1 MLYLN
6 LENASKTYGDK
17 VLFKDLDL
25 QIHKGEKL
33 ALVAKNGTGKS
44 TLLRVLSGAE
54 RPEGENAKW
63 NLRKDIRT
71 SVLIQEPEIDPSLTN
86 MEAVFEADSPLIQ
99 AIKDYEFA
107 MLHPDKSGRF
117 EKALARMDDLKA
129 WDFEAKIK
137 EILSKLG
144 IEDLEQKVGTLSGGQ
159 LKRLALAKILIEEP
173 DFLIL
178 DEPTNHLDVDMIEW
192 LEDYLRQPNLTLFM
206 VTHDRYFLERVCN
219 HIVELERGQLY
230 RYVGN
235 YSEFLEKKTT
245 RFETQTAELEKSKKL
260 YKKELDWIRRS
271 PQARTTKAKSRV
283 NAFEDVKDKAHQKL
297 EDGSLTIDFKTAR
310 LGSKILEAQYISKT
324 YGEKKIVEDFH
335 YKFKKGER
343 VGIVGPNG
351 VGKSTFIRLLT
362 GQERPDKGKVVIGE
376 TVVFGHYTQEGIQL
390 GEDKKVLDVV
400 RDVAEFIPL
409 EKGQK
414 LTAIQLLD
422 RFLFSR
428 EQHQVYVSQLSG
440 GERRRLFLLTILMT
454 NPNFLI
460 LDEPTNDLDILTLN
474 VLEEFLDSFPG
485 CLIIVTH
492 DRYFMDKLVDH
503 LFIFHGEGQIKDF
516 NGDYSAYR
524 QWITEYNREQ
534 KRIEKAKAEKDKPQ
548 STQQK
553 QDVRKLSYQEKKEMS
568 KLEREMEKLEARK
581 KEIYERFNDTSLP
594 SEQIEEFSKEI
605 GQIQKDIEAKEMR
618 WMELAEYA

>member
-1 MLYLN
+1 MLYLE

-17 VLFKDLDL
+17 VLFKDLNL

-54 RPEGENAKW
+54 KPEGENAKW
-63 NLRKDIRT
+63 SLRKDIRT
-71 SVLIQEPEIDPSLTN
+71 SILTQEPEIDPNLTT
-86 MEAVFEADSPLIQ
+86 MEAVFEADSPIIQ

-107 MLHPDKSGRF
+107 MLHPEKSEKF

-144 IEDLEQKVGTLSGGQ
+144 IDNLEQKVGTLSGGQ

-173 DFLIL
+173 EFLIL

-219 HIVELERGQLY
+219 HIVELERGILY

-235 YSEFLEKKTT
+235 YSDFLEKKTT
-245 RFETQTAELEKSKKL
+245 RFETQSAELEKTKKL
-260 YKKELDWIRRS
+260 YKKELDWVRRS

-283 NAFEDVKDKAHQKL
+283 NAFDDIKEKAHQKL
-297 EDGSLTIDFKTAR
+297 DDSTLSIDFKTAR
-310 LGSKILEAQYISKT
+310 LGSKIVEAQYISKAF
-324 YGEKKIVEDFH
+324 GDKKIVDNFH

-362 GQERPDKGKVVIGE
+362 GKERPDTGKVVIGE

-390 GEDKKVLDVV
+390 EEDKRVIDVV
-400 RDVAEFIPL
+400 RDVAEFIPM

-474 VLEEFLDSFPG
+474 VLEDFLGDFPG

-503 LFIFHGEGQIKDF
+503 LFIFHGKGQIKDF
-516 NGDYSAYR
+516 NGDYTDYR
-524 QWITEYNREQ
+524 KWITEYEREQ
-534 KRIEKAKAEKDKPQ
+534 KRIEKAKADQNKAANEEAKPE
-548 STQQK
+548 
-553 QDVRKLSYQEKKEMS
+553 VRKLSYQEKKEMS
-568 KLEREMEKLEARK
+568 KLEKEMEKLEERK
-581 KEIYERFNDTSLP
+581 SSIYEQFNDPSLS
-594 SEQIEEFSKEI
+594 SEQIEELSKEV
-605 GQIQKDIEAKEMR
+605 GQIQKDLEDKEMR